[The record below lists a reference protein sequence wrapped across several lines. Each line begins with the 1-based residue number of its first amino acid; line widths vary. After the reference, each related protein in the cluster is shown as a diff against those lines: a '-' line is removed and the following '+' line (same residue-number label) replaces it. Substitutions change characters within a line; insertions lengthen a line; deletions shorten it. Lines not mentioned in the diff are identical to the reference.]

1 MNEYVERLNNYNN
14 VKNPNELLEF
24 MDKNIK
30 YGIYETDKVVYDK
43 WDASIN
49 SEFQKACQTK
59 YELCGSKRLL
69 KYGYGTCW
77 DQVELERD
85 WFINNDYECKTFFI
99 WFCFSTSNNYVTHT
113 YLVYKDKKTVKVNI
127 KM

>member
-30 YGIYETDKVVYDK
+30 YCIYGTDKVVYDK

-69 KYGYGTCW
+69 KYSYGTC
-77 DQVELERD
+77 
-85 WFINNDYECKTFFI
+85 C
-99 WFCFSTSNNYVTHT
+99 
-113 YLVYKDKKTVKVNI
+113 
-127 KM
+127 